1 MIDGLSKRLHMQ
13 RMLISS
19 CGTAE
24 TRSYAPV
31 EAAVERHH
39 GCPSIRDRG
48 HFGFISKVEA
58 FADAEMMQM
67 CVCVVLFSLDEDVE
81 TAVG

>member
-24 TRSYAPV
+24 TRSYAPA
-31 EAAVERHH
+31 EAAVEGIMAAR
-39 GCPSIRDRG
+39 S

-58 FADAEMMQM
+58 FADAEMM
-67 CVCVVLFSLDEDVE
+67 
-81 TAVG
+81 